1 MSDKRTPQ
9 RRCQSF
15 ELPHKRVVQC
25 SLLAGHPGPHKNTSG
40 DPVPTWKGS
49 AMITPQEREPISERE
64 LQQIKSSLISWNNAD
79 RLVLSLEQ
87 AHAELRELRKENAR
101 LKHVAAT
108 YARVVQV
115 IEAMKGE
122 ARD

>member
-9 RRCQSF
+9 
-15 ELPHKRVVQC
+15 
-25 SLLAGHPGPHKNTSG
+25 
-40 DPVPTWKGS
+40 
-49 AMITPQEREPISERE
+49 ERAPISEQE
-64 LQQIKSSLISWNNAD
+64 LQQIKSNLISWNNAD

-108 YARVVQV
+108 YARIFQGKLTPEDIGWADSIIAARAAV
-115 IEAMKGE
+115 KGE
-122 ARD
+122 SA